1 MHLGYTPPRNLFI
14 NIEKLIKNLIKKV
27 NKEEGTKVSF
37 QQIFE
42 LLNFYFLYGFLQSW
56 YSWLVITILTYV
68 SYCVLRIVID
78 IIVPLFGTE
87 NSMTDDHNIERSDD
101 EDEDDGNDSSPPP
114 PSPPAA
120 PSCQPNNETE
130 N

>member
-42 LLNFYFLYGFLQSW
+42 LLNFYFLYGFL
-56 YSWLVITILTYV
+56 
-68 SYCVLRIVID
+68 
-78 IIVPLFGTE
+78 
-87 NSMTDDHNIERSDD
+87 
-101 EDEDDGNDSSPPP
+101 
-114 PSPPAA
+114 
-120 PSCQPNNETE
+120 
-130 N
+130 